1 MNTELSKPKHLLSL
15 ASSAVL
21 VSVDANVWSAT
32 KQDRGISNDVAD
44 SKHADRKAG
53 KYVKNLLADHPKH
66 KALVNY
72 RQTIYNWVKRRT
84 YRWNN
89 SQDLLPSFDVP

>member
-1 MNTELSKPKHLLSL
+1 MQLEKPKHLISL

-21 VSVDANVWSAT
+21 VSLDVNVWSAT
-32 KQDRGISNDVAD
+32 KQDRGISNEITSAKNAD
-44 SKHADRKAG
+44 KNAG
-53 KYVKNLLADHPKH
+53 KYVKNLLADHHRH

-72 RQTIYNWVKRRT
+72 RQTMYNWVKRRT

-89 SQDLLPSFDVP
+89 SQEIGRAHV